1 VVSYRPS
8 PELTTRPQVLRFTL
22 RLLALILASVVIGGI
37 SGCWA
42 PALGVL
48 LFLLALT
55 LPLLMLV
62 FGLVMAARIAS
73 PRSIN
78 EPLKLRLLWFAT
90 PLALS
95 VMAIAA
101 LLPALWLGLF
111 LGNQTLLLVY
121 HRQYRTIIRE
131 VQIKPM
137 RRDSSA
143 WQKRGSVTYVV
154 DASGRIAF
162 EPGGFLDNW
171 SGIVWDPTGQVEL
184 ARGFDPHTGRFYAPD
199 RITKLFGGDL
209 VSCRKLWPDWYDCS
223 FT

>member
-1 VVSYRPS
+1 VTYRRD
-8 PELTTRPQVLRFTL
+8 PEVITRPDVLRFTL

-37 SGCWA
+37 VGSWSSN
-42 PALGVL
+42 LGVP

-55 LPLLMLV
+55 LPLLLLV
-62 FGLVMAARIAS
+62 FGLGMGVRVAS
-73 PRSIN
+73 PRTAN
-78 EPLKLRLLWFAT
+78 EPLKLRLLWFAM

-95 VMAIAA
+95 VVAVAA

-111 LGNQTLLLVY
+111 LGNETLLLVY
-121 HRQYRTIIRE
+121 HRQYRAIIRE

-137 RRDSSA
+137 RRDTSA
-143 WQKRGSVTYVV
+143 WLKRGSVTYVV